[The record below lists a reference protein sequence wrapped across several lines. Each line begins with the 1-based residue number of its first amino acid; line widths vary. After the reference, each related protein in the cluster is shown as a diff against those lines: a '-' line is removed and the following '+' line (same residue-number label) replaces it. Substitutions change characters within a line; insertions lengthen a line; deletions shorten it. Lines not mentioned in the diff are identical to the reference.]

1 MICKNENTIYFKNK
15 SPHIQKKAN
24 EREDKMDII
33 KIIGIAFIA
42 VIIIVILKQYRPE
55 FAIYASIIAGVLILT
70 LASGTLSGIIDM
82 INSISSKTN
91 INSDFLVILI
101 KITGIAILTEF
112 AVSICKDSGESA
124 IASKVDIG
132 GKIIIISMSIPI
144 INALIDTVVKI
155 LP

>member
-1 MICKNENTIYFKNK
+1 
-15 SPHIQKKAN
+15 
-24 EREDKMDII
+24 MDII

-70 LASGTLSGIIDM
+70 LASDTLAGIIDM
-82 INSISSKTN
+82 IQSISSKTN

-101 KITGIAILTEF
+101 KITGIAVLTEF
-112 AVSICKDSGESA
+112 AVSICKDAGESA
-124 IASKVDIG
+124 IASKVDVG
-132 GKIIIISMSIPI
+132 GKILIISLSIPI
-144 INALIDTVVKI
+144 INALIDTIVKI

>member
-1 MICKNENTIYFKNK
+1 
-15 SPHIQKKAN
+15 
-24 EREDKMDII
+24 MDII

-91 INSDFLVILI
+91 INSEFLVILI

-132 GKIIIISMSIPI
+132 GKIIIISMSIPV

>member
-1 MICKNENTIYFKNK
+1 
-15 SPHIQKKAN
+15 
-24 EREDKMDII
+24 MDII

-42 VIIIVILKQYRPE
+42 VKIIVILKQYRPE

-70 LASGTLSGIIDM
+70 LASGTLSGIINM

-132 GKIIIISMSIPI
+132 GKIIIISMSIPV

>member
-1 MICKNENTIYFKNK
+1 
-15 SPHIQKKAN
+15 
-24 EREDKMDII
+24 MDII
-33 KIIGIAFIA
+33 KIIGIAFLAI
-42 VIIIVILKQYRPE
+42 VIIVILKQYRPE
-55 FAIYASIIAGVLILT
+55 FAIYASIIAGILILS
-70 LASGTLSGIIDM
+70 LAFNTLSGIIEM
-82 INSISSKTN
+82 IKSISSKTN
-91 INSDFLVILI
+91 INSEFLVILI

-112 AVSICKDSGESA
+112 AVSISKDSGESA

>member
-1 MICKNENTIYFKNK
+1 
-15 SPHIQKKAN
+15 
-24 EREDKMDII
+24 MDII

-42 VIIIVILKQYRPE
+42 IIIIVILKQYRPE
-55 FAIYASIIAGVLILT
+55 FAIYASIIAGVLILA
-70 LASGTLSGIIDM
+70 LASNTLSGIIDM
-82 INSISSKTN
+82 IKSISNKTN

-112 AVSICKDSGESA
+112 AVSICKDAGESA
-124 IASKVDIG
+124 IASKVDVG

-144 INALIDTVVKI
+144 INALIDTVIKV

>member
-1 MICKNENTIYFKNK
+1 
-15 SPHIQKKAN
+15 
-24 EREDKMDII
+24 MDII
-33 KIIGIAFIA
+33 KIIGIAFVS

-55 FAIYASIIAGVLILT
+55 FAIYASILAGVLILT
-70 LASGTLSGIIDM
+70 LASNTLSGIIDM
-82 INSISSKTN
+82 IKSISSKTN
-91 INSDFLVILI
+91 INSQFLMILI

-112 AVSICKDSGESA
+112 AVSVCKDSGESA

-144 INALIDTVVKI
+144 INALIETVVKV